1 MNKKQ
6 RERLK
11 QQDPISLEITGIG
24 HDGRGIA
31 HHNGKVIFVDGA
43 LQGETVTAKV
53 SVVKSKYEE
62 ADTVSV
68 LKAALERVQP

>member
-11 QQDPISLEITGIG
+11 QQDPITVDITGVG

-31 HHNGKVIFVDGA
+31 HHNGKIIFVDGA
-43 LQGETVTAKV
+43 LEGETVEAKINL
-53 SVVKSKYEE
+53 S
-62 ADTVSV
+62 
-68 LKAALERVQP
+68 